1 MSNIIIIKIVYDG
14 QQSLPPAPP
23 PSNAQ
28 LEKQQQQQQ
37 QQNKNRKNTR
47 ELMIDT
53 ECNEKINKI
62 QMPTLSSA
70 ADVEHKV
77 IFFFLFFSSLIFLSY

>member
-1 MSNIIIIKIVYDG
+1 LSNIIIIIKIVYDG

-28 LEKQQQQQQ
+28 LEKQQQ

>member
-28 LEKQQQQQQ
+28 LEKQQQQQ

>member
-1 MSNIIIIKIVYDG
+1 LSNIIIIKIVYDG

-28 LEKQQQQQQ
+28 LEKQQQ

-62 QMPTLSSA
+62 QMPTLSSS